1 MSSTTPSPIHIFF
14 CFFVFAHDSSDTNE
28 YLYSLGTHVK
38 NITFRNNYLYKSVK
52 GIYLKFA
59 TPTSG
64 YIYDNL
70 TALVENVVYENI
82 TIFEPSQWPIWIG
95 PAQQADARN
104 PWYVF
109 CVYAIQCNV
118 LFIDTSLVFVFY

>member
-1 MSSTTPSPIHIFF
+1 
-14 CFFVFAHDSSDTNE
+14 
-28 YLYSLGTHVK
+28 
-38 NITFRNNYLYKSVK
+38 LYKSVK

-59 TPTSG
+59 KPTSG
-64 YIYDNL
+64 YVNDNL

-104 PWYVF
+104 PWYVLRRHV
-109 CVYAIQCNV
+109 CRDLISVSLDV
-118 LFIDTSLVFVFY
+118 LLC